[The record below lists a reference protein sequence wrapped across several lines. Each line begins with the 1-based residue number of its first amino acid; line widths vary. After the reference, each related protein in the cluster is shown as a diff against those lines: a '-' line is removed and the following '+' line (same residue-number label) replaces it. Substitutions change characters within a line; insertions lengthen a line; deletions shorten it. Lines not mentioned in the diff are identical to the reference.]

1 MDYFQFIYK
10 DYSVYLYFPVP
21 VFIAYAFTALTFHYI
36 CKLFNYR
43 KLTIFGIIGVNIS
56 MTLLLL
62 LSIIFRAD
70 NFSTGYWLSLV
81 VCAALGFSNN
91 MCQLSF
97 FAMINYFGMA
107 TVSRFTIGT
116 AVSGLMIILV
126 RAGVTGIFGAEDR
139 GNIVPIAIYFGIA
152 ILFNIFDLFLNL
164 KLFKTKAYE

>member
-1 MDYFQFIYK
+1 
-10 DYSVYLYFPVP
+10 
-21 VFIAYAFTALTFHYI
+21 
-36 CKLFNYR
+36 
-43 KLTIFGIIGVNIS
+43 
-56 MTLLLL
+56 
-62 LSIIFRAD
+62 
-70 NFSTGYWLSLV
+70 
-81 VCAALGFSNN
+81 
-91 MCQLSF
+91 
-97 FAMINYFGMA
+97 MA